1 MNQKK
6 KEIFVD
12 PEDGIADLEASL
24 PPLDHD
30 EVEQVDPEQ
39 LADLVDD
46 VDGDEP
52 LLSATGDQPIEDE
65 IAFAQEL
72 IEPVES
78 TWTEKDEKRDQL
90 EVDFGVDE
98 AEDEWSGGEND
109 SSAALDDDWFVDDE
123 ELEGPL
129 DSDDAEGPL
138 HDSNV
143 DLNEHRAHWDDL
155 GDEADGDDADE
166 EILDVMERLGIDLP
180 SIQDGTNL
188 DSVPG
193 MRPGILL
200 DRQFLGPAKCLLT
213 AAAFAG
219 GSPIAVGG
227 GLFVLG
233 ADGMLHPTIESQ
245 RLGETVATSVCAHGE
260 SIFIGTRIG
269 GALVTRDKGQTL
281 TAINSWYTHG
291 LGRDE
296 RTSIDRLSTRF
307 EIHGCGYQDGY
318 RLIGHTGEGQ
328 IFASTDGGRT
338 WNGPLIGD
346 RCLALATVAGDG
358 ELVGIVDAAG
368 EISLIKFKG
377 VEEVARLS
385 LPESLATAIADGG
398 VVLGAG
404 VDTVMVASPP
414 VMPHCSLDGGQTWS
428 PVEGIGGVTALA
440 FDPADPGW
448 IAAATH
454 NSTQGLGVVRF
465 SEDSGRNWSTAI
477 TLGGVGPSDPGLPA
491 EHRGKILQL
500 VVDDEARARRVIAV
514 TAHGLYQL
522 TLARPGISH

>member
-1 MNQKK
+1 MNHKK
-6 KEIFVD
+6 KEIVVD
-12 PEDGIADLEASL
+12 PEEEIVDFETSL

-30 EVEQVDPEQ
+30 EVERVDPEQ

-46 VDGDEP
+46 VDGDET
-52 LLSATGDQPIEDE
+52 LLSSSGDQPVEDE
-65 IAFAQEL
+65 IALAQEM

-78 TWTEKDEKRDQL
+78 TWIEKDEERGQL
-90 EVDFGVDE
+90 EVDFGVDDE
-98 AEDEWSGGEND
+98 EDEWSGGEND

-123 ELEGPL
+123 ELEGEL
-129 DSDDAEGPL
+129 DGDDAEGPL
-138 HDSNV
+138 DDSNV
-143 DLNEHRAHWDDL
+143 DLNEHRANWDDL
-155 GDEADGDDADE
+155 GDETDGGDADE

-180 SIQDGTNL
+180 GVQDDTNI
-188 DSVPG
+188 DVAPG
-193 MRPGILL
+193 MRPGVLL
-200 DRQFLGPAKCLLT
+200 DRQFLGPAKGSLT

-219 GSPIAVGG
+219 GSPVAVGD

-269 GALVTRDKGQTL
+269 GALVTRDKGRTL

-291 LGRDE
+291 LGRDT
-296 RTSIDRLSTRF
+296 RTSVDRLSTRF
-307 EIHGCGYQDGY
+307 EIHGRTYQNGY
-318 RLIGHTGEGQ
+318 RLIGRTGEGQ
-328 IFASTDGGRT
+328 VFVSTDEGRT
-338 WNGPLIGD
+338 WHGPLIGD

-358 ELVGIVDAAG
+358 ELVAIVDTA
-368 EISLIKFKG
+368 EQISLVKFEG

-385 LPESLATAIADGG
+385 IPESLANAVADGG
-398 VVLGAG
+398 VLLGAG
-404 VDTVMVASPP
+404 VDTFMIASPP

-440 FDPADPGW
+440 FDPEDPGW

-454 NSTQGLGVVRF
+454 NSSQGLGVVRF

-477 TLGGVGPSDPGLPA
+477 TLGGGGSTDPGLPA
-491 EHRGKILQL
+491 EQRGRILQL